1 MVLGHAAAD
10 FHDGSF
16 LEGVGADDAGAHLA
30 GDGQD
35 GDAVELGVGDRGHQ
49 VRGPRTAGGHAD
61 ADLARAP
68 RVALGG
74 KPAALLVP
82 RQDHAELVAEP
93 REGLV
98 QGDARAARIG
108 KNRIHPVVHQRL
120 DHDVRPTNGRRRAGG
135 RAGGFAGRDD
145 QGCWS

>member
-10 FHDGSF
+10 FDDRRF

-30 GDGQD
+30 GDGQH

-49 VRGPRTAGGHAD
+49 VRGPGTAGGHAD

-68 RVALGG
+68 RVALRG

-82 RQDHAELVAEP
+82 RQNHAELVAEA

-98 QGDARAARIG
+98 QGNARAARIG
-108 KNRIHPVVHQRL
+108 ENRIHPVVHQRL
-120 DHDVRPTNGRRRAGG
+120 HHDVRPTNGRWRAGG
-135 RAGGFAGRDD
+135 WAGGFAGRDD
-145 QGCWS
+145 